1 MIDLVLMGTPFSAS
15 KALSSMLSHL
25 NLMPIVQNKYSH
37 SHFVSGK
44 TEVGAVNSL
53 PKVSQQVAEAEFE
66 FGSSDNMTLPLGKK
80 FKNKREQW

>member
-1 MIDLVLMGTPFSAS
+1 
-15 KALSSMLSHL
+15 
-25 NLMPIVQNKYSH
+25 MPIVQNKYSH
-37 SHFVSGK
+37 SHFLSGK

-80 FKNKREQW
+80 FKNKREQWWEQAKSNALEWRRKSIWQL